1 MKQNSAQLLWRT
13 INKNK
18 TKNKWKILQ
27 LIHLGIILT
36 SIKLWSLGC
45 KSCHDCKMKRNS
57 IIKAC
62 FWFGVQPIQSP
73 FAAQMHHI
81 NAAKAK
87 AKANPCLHSNII
99 LSLATAAKEATNFVA
114 LDIKEHKNTCLSVK
128 WQNTL
133 ITLYNSNV
141 FNML

>member
-57 IIKAC
+57 ITKAS
-62 FWFGVQPIQSP
+62 FYFGVQPIQSP

-81 NAAKAK
+81 KCGQHVWQRQIHVCTWTLFSHCSQRGNKFCCA
-87 AKANPCLHSNII
+87 
-99 LSLATAAKEATNFVA
+99 LAITEQKSGS
-114 LDIKEHKNTCLSVK
+114 LSVN
-128 WQNTL
+128 WQKYTN
-133 ITLYNSNV
+133 NSI
-141 FNML
+141 